1 MTVPPI
7 VYVCALSE
15 TTRVAPAVEGEL
27 DNSAEIAVVIVRNEI
42 KSQPMATPNTKAALL
57 IILAPRII

>member
-1 MTVPPI
+1 
-7 VYVCALSE
+7 
-15 TTRVAPAVEGEL
+15 VAPAVEGEL